1 MPRSPRFRAIS
12 KNLFNRTPGRLLDR
26 LQLQLSAQQAL
37 PLLVF
42 LALLIGICAGLV
54 VIAFR
59 QLSEGPTI
67 LYLPRLEDFESLTP
81 EWRFMLPVGGALIL
95 GLLFQWVS
103 PSGRPTGVVH
113 VLDRLHN
120 HQGRM
125 PSRNAVL
132 QFFSGSLALVSG
144 QSIGR
149 EGPAVHLGAAS
160 GSWIAQ
166 RLRLPYNSG
175 RTMLGCG
182 VAAAIAASFNT
193 PLAGVIFAMEVVMM
207 EYTVAGFLPVII
219 AAVSGSAA
227 TRLAF
232 GHQAAFSVPA
242 IQMESLAEL
251 PILFVSA
258 LVIGALA
265 SVFIVSQRHLAPLQ
279 QKRSPLLRFAVVGLV
294 TGALAVYVP
303 EIMGAGYDTLELAM
317 LGHLSLAALVSIVVA
332 KLLATAV
339 ATGLGIPGGVI
350 GPSLILGACIGGG
363 AGHIANYWLGISS
376 VSPGLYAMVGMAA
389 MMGALLNA
397 PLAALLAILEL
408 TYNPNVLFPAMMT
421 IVVATL
427 TSRQLFST
435 EGIYQESLRAL
446 GKSGTPS
453 WRAQMLS
460 RVGVASVMEKAIAVA
475 PQKLEVAQAERL
487 IEQQPQ
493 WLLVGG
499 EEHPQM
505 LRTADLASFLQRPR
519 DDAAAEEGEVTVGMK
534 DKKPREEEKIDLL
547 RLPGERLELAPLS
560 WRATLLEAQQLL
572 ESSGAGA
579 LYIGR
584 DYDQGNPGVLDS
596 DVAGIILP
604 QHIERYYRQ

>member
-1 MPRSPRFRAIS
+1 VPRPSQFPPSPAD
-12 KNLFNRTPGRLLDR
+12 LLKRRKASVRDR
-26 LQLQLSAQQAL
+26 LQLKLAAQKAL
-37 PLLVF
+37 PFLVL
-42 LALLIGICAGLV
+42 LALIIGICAGV
-54 VIAFR
+54 VIVAFR

-67 LYLPRLEDFESLTP
+67 FYLPQLEDFEALP
-81 EWRFMLPVGGALIL
+81 PLWRFLLPLTGALIL
-95 GLLFQWVS
+95 GLLFQWS
-103 PSGRPTGVVH
+103 APSGRPTGVVH

-120 HQGRM
+120 HQGKM
-125 PSRNAVL
+125 PMKNALL
-132 QFFSGSLALVSG
+132 QFFSGSLALLSG

-160 GSWIAQ
+160 GSWVAQ
-166 RLRLPYNSG
+166 RLRLPHNSG

-219 AAVSGSAA
+219 AAVCGSVA

-232 GHQAAFSVPA
+232 GHHVAFNVAP
-242 IQMESLAEL
+242 IQMESLGEL
-251 PILFVSA
+251 PILFVTA
-258 LVIGALA
+258 LILGALA
-265 SVFIVSQRHLAPLQ
+265 SLFVVSQRHLSPLQ
-279 QKRSPLLRFAVVGLV
+279 QRHSPLLRFAVVGLV
-294 TGALAVYVP
+294 TGTIAVYVP
-303 EIMGAGYDTLELAM
+303 EILGTGYDTLELAI
-317 LGHLSLAALVSIVVA
+317 LGQLGLATLAVIVVA
-332 KLLATAV
+332 KLAATAL

-350 GPSLILGACIGGG
+350 GPSLVLGACVGGG
-363 AGHIANYWLGISS
+363 AGHVANHWLGIG
-376 VSPGLYAMVGMAA
+376 SPGLYAMVGMAA

-408 TYNPNVLFPAMMT
+408 TYNANVLFPAMMT

-427 TSRQLFST
+427 TSRQLFAT

-460 RVGVASVMEKAIAVA
+460 RVGVTSVMERAIAVA
-475 PQKLEVAQAERL
+475 PQKLDPAQAESL
-487 IEQQPQ
+487 IEQQPA

-499 EEHPQM
+499 GQVPQL
-505 LRTADLASFLQRPR
+505 LRTADLANFLQRPR
-519 DDAAAEEGEVTVGMK
+519 DTSATAEE
-534 DKKPREEEKIDLL
+534 REPGRDPEEKIDLL

-560 WRATLLEAQQLL
+560 WRATLLEAQQQL

-579 LYIGR
+579 LYVGR

-604 QHIERYYRQ
+604 QHIESYYRQ

>member
-1 MPRSPRFRAIS
+1 MRNPFKP
-12 KNLFNRTPGRLLDR
+12 NLGKRNQGRYFDR

-42 LALLIGICAGLV
+42 LALLIGICAGIV
-54 VIAFR
+54 VILFR
-59 QLSEGPTI
+59 QLSEGPAI

-81 EWRFMLPVGGALIL
+81 EWRFALPLGGALLL
-95 GLLFQWVS
+95 GLLFQWIA

-120 HQGRM
+120 HQARM
-125 PSRNAVL
+125 PIKNAIL
-132 QFFSGSLALVSG
+132 QFFGASLALLSG

-160 GSWIAQ
+160 GSWITQ
-166 RLRLPYNSG
+166 RLRLPHNSG

-251 PILFVSA
+251 PILFVCA
-258 LVIGALA
+258 LMIGALA
-265 SVFIVSQRHLAPLQ
+265 SVFIVSQRRLAPLQ
-279 QKRSPLLRFAVVGLV
+279 QKHSPLLRFGIVGLV
-294 TGALAVYVP
+294 TGGLAIYVP

-317 LGHLSLAALVSIVVA
+317 LGQLGLTALTSIVIA

-350 GPSLILGACIGGG
+350 GPGLILGACIGGG
-363 AGHIANYWLGISS
+363 AGHIANHWLGISS

-397 PLAALLAILEL
+397 PLAALLTILEL

-427 TSRQLFST
+427 ASRQIFST

-475 PQKLEVAQAERL
+475 PQKLDEAQAERL
-487 IEQQPQ
+487 IEQQPT

-499 EEHPQM
+499 DEKPQM

-519 DDAAAEEGEVTVGMK
+519 EDGDTEDGERQARKK
-534 DKKPREEEKIDLL
+534 DRKQGEAEKIDLL
-547 RLPGERLELAPLS
+547 RLPGERLELVPLS

>member
-1 MPRSPRFRAIS
+1 MPRPP
-12 KNLFNRTPGRLLDR
+12 NLRPAPADILKHRNNRLRDR
-26 LQLQLSAQQAL
+26 IQLQLAAQKAL
-37 PLLVF
+37 PLLVL
-42 LALLIGICAGLV
+42 LALVIGICAGMV

-59 QLSEGPTI
+59 QLSEAPAI
-67 LYLPRLEDFESLTP
+67 LYLPRLEGFESLPTL
-81 EWRFMLPVGGALIL
+81 WRFMLPMGGALVL
-95 GLLFQWVS
+95 GLMFWWIA

-120 HQGRM
+120 HQGKM
-125 PSRNAVL
+125 PMKNAIL
-132 QFFSGSLALVSG
+132 QFFSGSLALLSG

-160 GSWIAQ
+160 GSWISQ
-166 RLRLPYNSG
+166 RLRLPNNSL

-232 GHQAAFSVPA
+232 GHHAAFSVPA
-242 IQMESLAEL
+242 IQMGSLTEL
-251 PILFVSA
+251 PILFFCA

-279 QKRSPLLRFAVVGLV
+279 QKYSPLLRFSVVGMV
-294 TGALAVYVP
+294 TGGLAIYVP
-303 EIMGAGYDTLELAM
+303 EILGTGYDTLELAM
-317 LGHLSLAALVSIVVA
+317 LGQLGVATLTVIVAA
-332 KLLATAV
+332 KMTATAL

-363 AGHIANYWLGISS
+363 AGQIANHWLGISS

-421 IVVATL
+421 IVIATL
-427 TSRQLFST
+427 TSRQLFDT
-435 EGIYQESLRAL
+435 DGIYQESLRAL

-460 RVGVASVMEKAIAVA
+460 RVGVTSVMEKAIAVT
-475 PQKLEVAQAERL
+475 PQKLDLTQAENL
-487 IEQQPQ
+487 IEQQPV

-499 EEHPQM
+499 GETPQL
-505 LRTADLASFLQRPR
+505 LRTADLANFLQRPR
-519 DDAAAEEGEVTVGMK
+519 EEPTVE
-534 DKKPREEEKIDLL
+534 DEETRSGLKTEDKIDLL

-560 WRATLLEAQQLL
+560 WRATLLEAQQQL
-572 ESSGAGA
+572 EATGAGA

-584 DYDQGNPGVLDS
+584 DLDHGTPGVLDS
-596 DVAGIILP
+596 EVAGIILH

>member
-1 MPRSPRFRAIS
+1 MPRTPEPPSSPAELLRRGKASFR
-12 KNLFNRTPGRLLDR
+12 DR
-26 LQLQLSAQQAL
+26 IQLQLAAQKAL
-37 PLLVF
+37 PLLVL
-42 LALLIGICAGLV
+42 LALLIGVCAGLV

-59 QLSEGPTI
+59 QLSEGPAI
-67 LYLPRLEDFESLTP
+67 LYLPQLEDFESLPTL
-81 EWRFMLPVGGALIL
+81 WRFLLPLTGAMLL
-95 GLLFQWVS
+95 GVLFQWMA

-120 HQGRM
+120 HQGKM
-125 PSRNAVL
+125 PMKNAVL
-132 QFFSGSLALVSG
+132 QFFSGSLALLSG

-160 GSWIAQ
+160 GSWVAQ
-166 RLRLPYNSG
+166 RLRLPYNSV
-175 RTMLGCG
+175 RTLLGCG

-207 EYTVAGFLPVII
+207 EYTVAGFLPVMI
-219 AAVSGSAA
+219 AAVSGSAL

-232 GHQAAFSVPA
+232 GHQAAFNVAA
-242 IQMESLAEL
+242 IELESLAEL
-251 PILFVSA
+251 PILFVCA

-265 SVFIVSQRHLAPLQ
+265 SLFIVSQRYLSPQ
-279 QKRSPLLRFAVVGLV
+279 QQRRSPLLRFAIVGLV
-294 TGALAVYVP
+294 TGGLAIYVP
-303 EIMGAGYDTLELAM
+303 EILGTGYDTLELTM
-317 LGHLSLAALVSIVVA
+317 LGQLGLAALTTIVIA
-332 KLLATAV
+332 KMVATAL

-350 GPSLILGACIGGG
+350 GPSLIIGACVGGG
-363 AGHIANYWLGISS
+363 AGQIANHWLGITS

-408 TYNPNVLFPAMMT
+408 TYNANVLFPGMMT
-421 IVVATL
+421 IVIATL
-427 TSRQLFST
+427 TSRQLFTT

-460 RVGVASVMEKAIAVA
+460 RVGVTSVMEKAIAVT
-475 PQKLEVAQAERL
+475 PQKLDHEQANNL
-487 IEQQPQ
+487 IDRQPA

-499 EEHPQM
+499 EEAPQL
-505 LRTADLASFLQRPR
+505 LRTADLANFLQRPR
-519 DDAAAEEGEVTVGMK
+519 EDSGAAQEMETAP
-534 DKKPREEEKIDLL
+534 DQEEKIDLL

-560 WRATLLEAQQLL
+560 WRATLLEAQQHL
-572 ESSGAGA
+572 ERTGAGA

-604 QHIERYYRQ
+604 QHIESYYRQ